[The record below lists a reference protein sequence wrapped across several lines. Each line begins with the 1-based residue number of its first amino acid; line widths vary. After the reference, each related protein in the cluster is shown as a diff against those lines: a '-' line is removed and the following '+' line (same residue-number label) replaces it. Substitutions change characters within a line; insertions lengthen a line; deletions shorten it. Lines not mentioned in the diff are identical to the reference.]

1 MIHSF
6 LYEKFAKL
14 FKNQRR
20 KEGHKITIKSFYEIY
35 KGFNELEM
43 DEKAFFWF
51 IKDIHLIRRDFHHLI
66 S

>member
-1 MIHSF
+1 MK
-6 LYEKFAKL
+6 KFAKL

-43 DEKAFFWF
+43 DEKAFF
-51 IKDIHLIRRDFHHLI
+51 
-66 S
+66 